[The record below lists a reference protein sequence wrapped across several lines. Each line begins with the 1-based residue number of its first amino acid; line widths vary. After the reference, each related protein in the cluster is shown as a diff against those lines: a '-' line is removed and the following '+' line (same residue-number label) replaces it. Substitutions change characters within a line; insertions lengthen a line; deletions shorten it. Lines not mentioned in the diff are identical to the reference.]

1 MHMQILIMRVVARFT
16 NMRTLEIQKPVI
28 GKQTQLSQAFEEFMK
43 DLPINSWCLKNK
55 K

>member
-1 MHMQILIMRVVARFT
+1 MKVLTV
-16 NMRTLEIQKPVI
+16 EKPIKGKKTGI
-28 GKQTQLSQAFEEFMK
+28 GQAFDELMK